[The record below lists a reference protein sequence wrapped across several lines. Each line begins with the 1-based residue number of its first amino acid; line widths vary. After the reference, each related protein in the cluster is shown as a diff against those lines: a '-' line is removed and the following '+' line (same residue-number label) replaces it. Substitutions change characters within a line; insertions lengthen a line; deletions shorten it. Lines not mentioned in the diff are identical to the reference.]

1 VLGRASAVLASVRTR
16 FWHRYNERVQVFR
29 RLTMPSEETAGL
41 TDLPVAWRP
50 TAEYLEKSRLLRF
63 MRAQGLP
70 DYEAFLRWSVEEPAA
85 FWDAVMRD
93 LDLRLY
99 EPYQQTVDLSA
110 GVQWATWFRGGKYN
124 YVHNA
129 LDKWA
134 EGSTREK
141 VCLIWEGDDGAIRRL
156 TYGELEREVCRAAS
170 GLRALG
176 LRKGDR
182 VGIFMPMAPETVI
195 ATLAVN
201 KFGAIYIP
209 IFSGYGAEAVAQ
221 RLQDAEA
228 RFLFTAD
235 GFLRRGNVVRM
246 KETADAAVS
255 ASPSVE
261 RLIVFPRLGRD
272 VPWNG
277 DRDLSWEDLVQGGAG
292 EAPTER
298 TDPED
303 PCLIIYTSGTTG
315 RPKGAVHP
323 HCGFPVKA
331 TQDMAHLFDIQADD
345 TLFWFSDLG
354 WMMGPWAIM
363 GSLTLGATCVLFE
376 GTPDHPH
383 PGRVWELVERHR
395 VTVLGIAPT
404 AIRSLMGHGDEWPS
418 RYDLSSLRI
427 LGASGEPWNPAPW
440 QWFLERIGGGR
451 CPIIN
456 YSGGTEISGGIL
468 GCVTLRPMKPCS
480 FNSVVPGMA
489 VDVYDENGRPVRNEV
504 GELVITNAWPGMT
517 RGFWRDRQR
526 YLETY
531 WSRWPGVWVHGDWA
545 LVDDEGYWYI
555 LGRSDDTI
563 KVAGKRVG
571 PAEVESAAC
580 GHPAVREAAAIGV
593 PDEIKGDAVV
603 VFAVLKGGQEETEAL
618 RGEIRE
624 QVAASLGKA
633 LRPERVLFAD
643 DLPKTRN
650 AKVLR
655 RVIRATYLGKEPG
668 DLSSLENAATLE
680 AIRRAR

>member
-1 VLGRASAVLASVRTR
+1 MAD
-16 FWHRYNERVQVFR
+16 
-29 RLTMPSEETAGL
+29 ETAAL
-41 TDLPVAWRP
+41 TALPIAWSP
-50 TAEYLEKSRLLRF
+50 TPDYLEKSRLRRF
-63 MRAQGLP
+63 MEQVGIP
-70 DYEAFLRWSVEEPAA
+70 EYERFLEWSAAEPAA
-85 FWDAVMRD
+85 FWDAVMKD
-93 LDLRLY
+93 LDLRFY
-99 EPYQQTVDLSA
+99 EPYELTLDGSH
-110 GVQWATWFRGGKYN
+110 GVPWTAWFRKGRYN
-124 YVHNA
+124 YVLNA

-134 EGSTREK
+134 AGDTRDK
-141 VCLIWEGDDGAIRRL
+141 VCLIWEGDDGAVRRL
-156 TYGELEREVCRAAS
+156 SYAELAREVSRAAA

-176 LRKGDR
+176 LKKGDR
-182 VGIFMPMAPETVI
+182 VGIFMPMAPETVV

-201 KFGAIYIP
+201 KLGAVYVP
-209 IFSGYGAEAVAQ
+209 IFSGYGADAVAQ

-235 GFLRRGNVVRM
+235 GFLRRGNTIRM
-246 KETADAAVS
+246 KETADAA
-255 ASPSVE
+255 ADAAPTVE
-261 RLIVFPRLGRD
+261 RVIVFPRLGRE
-272 VPWNG
+272 VPWNAE
-277 DRDLSWEDLVQGGAG
+277 RDLSWAELTDGQPEDL
-292 EAPTER
+292 ETER
-298 TDPED
+298 TDPEE

-331 TQDMAHLFDIQADD
+331 TQDMAHLFDVQRDD
-345 TLFWFSDLG
+345 TLFWFTDLG
-354 WMMGPWAIM
+354 WMMGPWAII

-376 GTPDHPH
+376 GVPDFPH

-404 AIRSLMGHGDEWPS
+404 AIRALMGHGDEWPAK
-418 RYDLSSLRI
+418 YDLSSLRI
-427 LGASGEPWNPAPW
+427 LGASGEPWNVGPW
-440 QWFLERIGGGR
+440 QWFLEKVGGGR

-468 GCVTLRPMKPCS
+468 GCVTLKPLKPCS
-480 FNSVVPGMA
+480 FNTLVPGMA
-489 VDVYDENGRPVRNEV
+489 AEVYDDQGRPVRNQV

-517 RGFWRDRQR
+517 RGFWRDKQR
-526 YLETY
+526 YVETY

-545 LVDDEGYWYI
+545 LQDDDGYWYI

-580 GHPAVREAAAIGV
+580 SHAAVKEAAAIGV

-603 VFAVLKGGQEETEAL
+603 VFAVLKPGVAESEEL
-618 RGEIRE
+618 RGEIRDC
-624 QVAASLGKA
+624 VTASLGKA
-633 LRPERVLFAD
+633 LKPERVLFAG

-655 RVIRATYLGKEPG
+655 RLIRATYLGKEAG
-668 DLSSLENAATLE
+668 DTSSLENPAALD
-680 AIRRAR
+680 AIRAAR